1 MTTKPELIAK
11 PELIEIEVAYAAP
24 QRQLLCTLQ
33 VAAGTGARAAVLQSP
48 LLQAFAEVDF
58 QAAPLGVFGKKVA
71 DDYVLQAHDR
81 VEVYRPLLIDPKE
94 NRRRRAAK

>member
-1 MTTKPELIAK
+1 MTTEA
-11 PELIEIEVAYAAP
+11 ELIEVEVVYAAP
-24 QRQLLCTLQ
+24 QQQLLCTLQ

-71 DDYVLQAHDR
+71 DDYAVQAHDR

>member
-1 MTTKPELIAK
+1 MTTEA
-11 PELIEIEVAYAAP
+11 ELIEVEVVYAAP
-24 QRQLLCTLQ
+24 QQQLLCTLQ
-33 VAAGTGARAAVLQSP
+33 VAAGTRARAAVLQSALP
-48 LLQAFAEVDF
+48 QTFAEVDL